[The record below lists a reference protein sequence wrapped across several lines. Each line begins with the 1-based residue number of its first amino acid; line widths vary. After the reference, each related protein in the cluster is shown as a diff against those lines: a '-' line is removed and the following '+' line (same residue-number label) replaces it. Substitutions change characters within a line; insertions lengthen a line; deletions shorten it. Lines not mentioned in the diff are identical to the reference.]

1 MKLRSRINGLVFSA
15 ASLVAASGAM
25 GQSGRYEMLW
35 GAFGPN
41 ESQVQISAMPQMHR
55 GNAIVLYTGQAGLYP
70 KEWQGQN
77 VNGGVPVACD
87 MNAHLTKLRDDI
99 DRYIPQNFSGY
110 AVIDYEDWEPLWAE
124 TPELYREKTRA
135 VVRAQYAGLTPQQV
149 EEYSIRDHERAAK
162 DFLLQTINTAKAMRP
177 SAKWGY
183 YGYPRLYQV
192 EHSAQ
197 MQWLWDAQT
206 AFYPVAYT
214 VYPMSEVRPTP
225 WDHAE
230 PSFFPN
236 LMETLVGTARRIA
249 GPNRAVAAFVW
260 CRYHNINPTFQYQM
274 LNDTDLRR
282 MMREP
287 RLKGADAAIF
297 WDYIDSPQD
306 VSEYQSYFT
315 NKLGRVLNDLDV
327 EFNATQTS
335 NNQTGGGNGGGVP
348 PPPPSNNI
356 PTPPPA
362 PPVANNTNNNS
373 GGNVAPPSNGNTGTY
388 TNTSIP
394 GSPWTNTNTNTN
406 TTASNGDSG
415 EPAPAAG
422 EPGQPTT
429 QPADPN
435 APAAGEDAT
444 PAPAPVKVDPKKV
457 KTKVNTKLAAKTN
470 KRLLQRDLDRM
481 AAQIRAQERQRL
493 AAAAKAAKA
502 AKKTALADA
511 PTGD

>member
-1 MKLRSRINGLVFSA
+1 MTLRSRINGFVFTA

-25 GQSGRYEMLW
+25 GQTGRYEMLW

-41 ESQVQISAMPQMHR
+41 ESQVQISSMPQMHR
-55 GNAIVLYTGQAGLYP
+55 GGSIVLYTGQAGLYP

-99 DRYIPQNFSGY
+99 NRYIPQNFSGY

-135 VVRAQYAGLTPQQV
+135 VVRAQYAGLSPQQV
-149 EEYSIRDHERAAK
+149 EEYSIRDHELAAK
-162 DFLLQTINTAKAMRP
+162 DFLLQTINTAKSMRP
-177 SAKWGY
+177 NAKWGY
-183 YGYPRLYQV
+183 YGYPRLYQI

-236 LMETLVGTARRIA
+236 LMQTLVGTARQIA
-249 GPNRAVAAFVW
+249 GPSRPVAAFVW

-297 WDYIDSPQD
+297 WDYIDSAQD
-306 VSEYQSYFT
+306 VGEYQTYFT
-315 NKLGRVLNDLDV
+315 SKLGRVLNDLDV
-327 EFNATQTS
+327 EFNAAQTS
-335 NNQTGGGNGGGVP
+335 NNQTGGGSGNGGGAP
-348 PPPPSNNI
+348 PAPPSNNI

-362 PPVANNTNNNS
+362 PPVANNTNGNS
-373 GGNVAPPSNGNTGTY
+373 GGNAAPPSNGGTGTY

-394 GSPWTNTNTNTN
+394 GSPWTNTNT
-406 TTASNGDSG
+406 TASNGDNG
-415 EPAPAAG
+415 EPAPAG
-422 EPGQPTT
+422 DPSQPTT

-457 KTKVNTKLAAKTN
+457 KTKVNSKLAAKTS
-470 KRLLQRDLDRM
+470 KRTLQRDLDR
-481 AAQIRAQERQRL
+481 AAALIKAQERQRL
-493 AAAAKAAKA
+493 ALAAKAAKA